1 MIDSVFYCEGYLI
14 SNTHILITANCVIG
28 GTYFDILLGGGNTE
42 LSTDIAW
49 VHPGYNETTFVDNI
63 ALLELS
69 EPVELT
75 ENIAAAGL
83 PDAGQVEEE
92 GDLLTVCLYESF
104 DSMVCLENVPVL
116 GEEECSLL
124 YPGLNNIFCLL
135 SSPENCLVSI
145 PCLVVR
151 H

>member
-1 MIDSVFYCEGYLI
+1 M
-14 SNTHILITANCVIG
+14 ITANCVIG

-69 EPVELT
+69 EPVEFT
-75 ENIAAAGL
+75 ENIAAAAM
-83 PDAGQVEEE
+83 PDAGQVVEE

-124 YPGLNNIFCLL
+124 YPQPHLL
-135 SSPENCLVSI
+135 PPVLTRELPGEHSMFGCKTLYDI
-145 PCLVVR
+145 TIGI
-151 H
+151 